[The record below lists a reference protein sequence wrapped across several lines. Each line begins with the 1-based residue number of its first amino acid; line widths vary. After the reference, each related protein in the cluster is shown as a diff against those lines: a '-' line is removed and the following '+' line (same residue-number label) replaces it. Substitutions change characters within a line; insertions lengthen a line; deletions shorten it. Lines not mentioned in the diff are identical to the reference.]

1 MIPINLK
8 NSFSCR
14 AKGFTLVEILISLV
28 LSAFIL
34 GVVAQVFL
42 SGKSA
47 FAEMQRFGQLQGEMR
62 FVSDF
67 LTRDIRGA
75 ESLSFAAGELTVVR
89 TAGANGDRDCLGNAK
104 AANEVIENIYR
115 LDTDLQPPAI
125 VCESD
130 GDTQPVVSRVTAL
143 QLVPVD
149 GSLNNAPWADALGVL
164 VSVTIES
171 GPPVAPRAHAFEFA
185 IGLRNEI
192 FESFN
197 AI

>member
-1 MIPINLK
+1 MIPIIPK
-8 NSFSCR
+8 TAFR
-14 AKGFTLVEILISLV
+14 GHETGFTLVEILVALV
-28 LSAFIL
+28 LSTFIL

-75 ESLSFAAGELTVVR
+75 ESLSFASGELTVAR

-115 LDTDLQPPAI
+115 FDANLAAI

-130 GDTQPVVSRVTAL
+130 GVTQPVLSRVTAL

-149 GSLNNAPWADALGVL
+149 GSLNNTPWDDALGVL

-171 GPPVAPRAHAFEFA
+171 GPPVAPRAHAFQFA

-192 FESFN
+192 FASLN